1 MTRLLDWLL
10 RRTLPPGAVGDSI
23 RGDLLEELHAG
34 RHGATARLRYAARA
48 TALAVRFAFRRR
60 LVPDPQTAS
69 RRRPHMD
76 SIRHDL
82 KFAARTL
89 VHQPAFSVLVVA
101 TLALG
106 IGAATAIFSIVD
118 GILLRP
124 LPFAEPQR
132 LVAFNETTP
141 GGRMNLAWP
150 NFLDFKEHS
159 RSFSAVATV
168 QSAGF
173 TTLGDRPQRIPG
185 RYVTSSFLDVLGVQP
200 LLGRTFRPEDDM
212 PGAPP
217 VALISHPYWQE
228 SLAGDANV
236 LGRTLR
242 TTEYAFT
249 IVGVLPP
256 QFRFGTTV
264 EIYAPIGL
272 TTGPNAGLLD
282 RGNHFGLLGV
292 ARLAPGVTREQAQ
305 AELERIAAALGRE
318 YPKTNTG
325 AGAEVQMLR
334 DRFVERVAP
343 TLVALMGS
351 VGFLLLLACA
361 NVANLL
367 LARGAARQHE
377 LAIRT
382 ALGSSPWRLVRQL
395 LVESTLLSTAGGA
408 CGIAVAAAL
417 VKTLVAFAP
426 ADIPRLDQVGIH
438 TTSLM
443 FALAASV
450 LSGLVFGVFPALQTA
465 GSRGEHLLARASR
478 TGGAVA
484 PRRTRRVL
492 MAVEVALAA
501 VLLAGCGLMLRTMA
515 QLAAVDPGFRTD
527 HLLTARVSLSGDHWN
542 APERRVAFYD
552 RALETVKQ
560 LPGVT
565 NAALTLSLPIDGSNW
580 GSIFI
585 VGDKPVPP
593 HGSLPAAAFVPVS
606 ADYFETVEMAVR
618 GGRAFDA
625 RDRADSQ
632 PVAIVNDTAAR
643 RLWPGESALGK
654 RIKQGWPEEP
664 GTWCEVVG
672 VVSDVKLEGVD
683 QDTPLQIFLPLPQL
697 PGRNV
702 AFVVRTSTAPEGLAA
717 ALEAAVQR
725 VQPDLPVTRIL
736 AMTQLMTRAVAGRRL
751 STMIFAVFAAV
762 AMLIAAV
769 GLYGV
774 VSQSVTE
781 RTREIGLRMALGAER
796 RRVLGMFV
804 RQGLLTAIVGIGA
817 GTAGAVMLSKWIE
830 QLVFNVAPRD
840 PATLGA
846 VACLLLGVAA
856 LACYAPA
863 RRATRVDPLMAL
875 KAD

>member
-1 MTRLLDWLL
+1 
-10 RRTLPPGAVGDSI
+10 
-23 RGDLLEELHAG
+23 
-34 RHGATARLRYAARA
+34 
-48 TALAVRFAFRRR
+48 
-60 LVPDPQTAS
+60 
-69 RRRPHMD
+69 MD
-76 SIRHDL
+76 STWQDL
-82 KFAARTL
+82 RFAARSF
-89 VHQPAFSVLVVA
+89 VKQPAVAALVVA

-124 LPFAEPQR
+124 LPFADPQR

-150 NFLDFKEHS
+150 NFLDFKERS
-159 RSFSAVATV
+159 RSFSAVSTW
-168 QSAGF
+168 QSAAF
-173 TTLGDRPQRIPG
+173 TTLGDRPQRILG
-185 RYVTSSFLDVLGVQP
+185 RYVTASFLDVLGVQP
-200 LLGRTFRPEDDM
+200 LLGRGFRPDDDV

-217 VALISHPYWQE
+217 VALVSHAYWQQ
-228 SLAGDANV
+228 SLDGDANV
-236 LGRTLR
+236 LGRPLPTA
-242 TTEYAFT
+242 EHSFT

-256 QFRFGTTV
+256 QFRFATSAD
-264 EIYAPIGL
+264 IYAPIGL

-282 RGNHFGLLGV
+282 RGNHFGLTGI
-292 ARLAPGVTREQAQ
+292 ARLAAGVTREQAQ
-305 AELERIAAALGRE
+305 ADLERIAASLGRE

-325 AGAEVQMLR
+325 AGAEVQMLH

-351 VGFLLLLACA
+351 VGFLLLLTCA

-382 ALGSSPWRLVRQL
+382 ALGGTRWRLIRQL
-395 LVESTLLSTAGGA
+395 LVESTLLSAAGGA
-408 CGIAVAAAL
+408 CGVAVAAAL
-417 VKTLVAFAP
+417 VKTLVALAP
-426 ADIPRLDQVGIH
+426 ADIPRLEHIGMHQ
-438 TTSLM
+438 TTLL
-443 FALAASV
+443 FALAVSV
-450 LSGLVFGVFPALQTA
+450 LAGLVFGAVPALQTS
-465 GSRGEHLLARASR
+465 GSRGEHLLARTSR

-484 PRRTRRVL
+484 PRRTRRAL

-501 VLLAGCGLMLRTMA
+501 ILLTGCGLMLRTLA

-527 HLLTARVSLSGDHWN
+527 HLLTARVSLSGEHWN

-593 HGSLPAAAFVPVS
+593 HSALPMAAFVPV
-606 ADYFETVEMAVR
+606 AAGYFETLEMTVR
-618 GGRAFDA
+618 DGRVFDA
-625 RDRADSQ
+625 RDRVESQ
-632 PVAIVNDTAAR
+632 PVAIVNETAAV

-654 RIKQGWPEEP
+654 RVKQGWPEEP
-664 GTWCEVVG
+664 GTWREVVG

-697 PGRNV
+697 PVRNV
-702 AFVVRTSTAPEGLAA
+702 AFVVRTATEPEGLAA
-717 ALEAAVQR
+717 ALESSVQR

-736 AMTQLMTRAVAGRRL
+736 AMTQLMTRAIAGRRL
-751 STMIFAVFAAV
+751 STVIFAVFAAV

-781 RTREIGLRMALGAER
+781 RTREIGVRMALGAEQ

-804 RQGLLTAIVGIGA
+804 RQGLLTALVGIAA
-817 GTAGAVMLSKWIE
+817 GTAGSVLLSTWTE
-830 QLVFNVAPRD
+830 QLVFNVPPRD

-846 VACLLLGVAA
+846 VACLLLGVAT
-856 LACYAPA
+856 LACYVPA
-863 RRATRVDPLMAL
+863 RRATRVDPLIAL